1 MWTNS
6 VDGKEDPRVLHAGL
20 LKGGTTEMGRV
31 MDHRR
36 FQLDLDSV
44 WRNHEDEMG
53 ISQVNRRLRISRA

>member
-1 MWTNS
+1 M
-6 VDGKEDPRVLHAGL
+6 DGKEDPRVLHAGL
-20 LKGGTTEMGRV
+20 VQGGTTEMRRV

-53 ISQVNRRLRISRA
+53 ISQVNRGLSISRA